1 MSKSL
6 SRLGPCARPL
16 WGPHPRSPGSPR
28 LGLPMVGPARA
39 KKAFSQGSAA
49 RQGAAPVSISRGL
62 QAALWAW
69 PGRAWKEPTIGLEWE
84 GRSVHAQE
92 AV

>member
-1 MSKSL
+1 
-6 SRLGPCARPL
+6 
-16 WGPHPRSPGSPR
+16 
-28 LGLPMVGPARA
+28 MVCPARA
-39 KKAFSQGSAA
+39 KKAFSQGSAD
-49 RQGAAPVSISRGL
+49 RQGAAPASISRGL

-69 PGRAWKEPTIGLEWE
+69 PGRAWKEPTKGLEWE